1 MINNYKI
8 PNNACIER
16 QTAVIETQQQNPM
29 KIGLAPLLIS
39 LTILVFNPMAAIA
52 MIIKNLLNSF
62 NGAVTV
68 PGRLNTVVMTDA
80 NTKNKIKNGNI
91 FLISNVL
98 SLLSASRVLFI
109 SYAKVIGIIANVLVS
124 FTIVA

>member
-1 MINNYKI
+1 
-8 PNNACIER
+8 
-16 QTAVIETQQQNPM
+16 
-29 KIGLAPLLIS
+29 
-39 LTILVFNPMAAIA
+39 

-109 SYAKVIGIIANVLVS
+109 ANTKVIGIIANVLVS

>member
-1 MINNYKI
+1 
-8 PNNACIER
+8 
-16 QTAVIETQQQNPM
+16 
-29 KIGLAPLLIS
+29 
-39 LTILVFNPMAAIA
+39 

-109 SYAKVIGIIANVLVS
+109 ANAKVIGIIANVLVS

>member
-98 SLLSASRVLFI
+98 SL
-109 SYAKVIGIIANVLVS
+109 
-124 FTIVA
+124 